1 MIMVGTVV
9 LAGGELI
16 FQKGRMGGEDDTQ
29 LAEERTYILTIYEIL
44 LQPFNIPSVPL
55 TPPC

>member
-1 MIMVGTVV
+1 MVGTVV